1 MTGVCVNRL
10 LNSKWKFSRVSCT
23 WNACKW
29 IECTSFLVELPAPT
43 PVRSVFCSKKRKF
56 LIETGPEREKERKE
70 SFIKYSSTGTANRS
84 PNFFHRIPSN
94 HCKTSSKLLCPNT
107 VHIISHRSML
117 ISSKETKRNSRFFE
131 FIFHCRSILKKH
143 LLIHWNISTCIARR
157 SENSINFHQVST
169 YRQSPLSLT
178 LTLPPKLSRRWQEAR
193 V

>member
-1 MTGVCVNRL
+1 MQMNRMHE
-10 LNSKWKFSRVSCT
+10 FPSRV
-23 WNACKW
+23 
-29 IECTSFLVELPAPT
+29 TST
-43 PVRSVFCSKKRKF
+43 DSRSFRVLLEKTKVSDRNR
-56 LIETGPEREKERKE
+56 TRERERERKE

-143 LLIHWNISTCIARR
+143 LLIHWNISTYIARR
-157 SENSINFHQVST
+157 SENSINFHQVFT